1 MFHEKSFKSC
11 MYPNQNVR
19 MYIYLQ
25 NFYEKLRI
33 GHFIHCSD
41 SFSIN
46 NITYRTVKMMKVGHP
61 ENI

>member
-1 MFHEKSFKSC
+1 
-11 MYPNQNVR
+11 MYPNQNVC
-19 MYIYLQ
+19 MYIYLE

-41 SFSIN
+41 SSSIN
-46 NITYRTVKMMKVGHP
+46 NITYRTVKMMKVGHL

>member
-1 MFHEKSFKSC
+1 
-11 MYPNQNVR
+11 MYPNQNVC

-33 GHFIHCSD
+33 DHFIHCSD
-41 SFSIN
+41 SSSVN
-46 NITYRTVKMMKVGHP
+46 NITYRTVKIMKVGHL